1 MPENAFKTA
10 RIYIQPFWTIYKKQ
24 KHNTIQKFKET
35 GDSRNIYQ
43 NDLDIA
49 FFRHDV
55 AFKDFARRT
64 ASDKI
69 LLDNAFN
76 IGKNPKYGK
85 YQRDL
90 PFLKKTFLIKRLQV
104 EQLKNENISFKELA

>member
-1 MPENAFKTA
+1 M
-10 RIYIQPFWTIYKKQ
+10 KK
-24 KHNTIQKFKET
+24 E
-35 GDSRNIYQ
+35 IYQ

-49 FFRHDV
+49 CFWHNL

-69 LLDNAFN
+69 LHNNAFN

-85 YQRDL
+85 YQRDF
-90 PFLKKTFLIKRLQV
+90 PFLKKWIWIKRLQV
-104 EQLKNENISFKELA
+104 EQLKNEIISFKELA

>member
-1 MPENAFKTA
+1 MHLRQPGFTYSPFGPFTKNKK
-10 RIYIQPFWTIYKKQ
+10 IIQYKNLK
-24 KHNTIQKFKET
+24 KHK
-35 GDSRNIYQ
+35 DSRNIYQ

-69 LLDNAFN
+69 LRDNAFN